1 MHDPNHDY
9 DQEYDQAHDQ
19 DLDQACD
26 QNHDD
31 HDHNQKGSSKLQLYV
46 YEFDED
52 NCMENL
58 EKQLAI
64 LIFDLIDGHWTT
76 CAENHQPA
84 PSGGHW

>member
-1 MHDPNHDY
+1 MTLTMTMTKILTKPVIKTMMTN
-9 DQEYDQAHDQ
+9 
-19 DLDQACD
+19 
-26 QNHDD
+26 
-31 HDHNQKGSSKLQLYV
+31 DHNQKGSSKLRLYV

>member
-1 MHDPNHDY
+1 MTLTMTMTKILTKPVIKTMMTIDR
-9 DQEYDQAHDQ
+9 
-19 DLDQACD
+19 
-26 QNHDD
+26 
-31 HDHNQKGSSKLQLYV
+31 NQKGSSKLRLYV